1 MLSQNPVQLTIRH
14 TGPVQHITGVPVL
27 AHLHEHTDH
36 LLQVHLPTEVVLH
49 RAAAVVETM
58 AEAVIAVEV
67 AVEAVEVHIPAVV
80 EDQVE
85 VRQEEVE
92 AVLQVE
98 VHLHRV
104 ADSFSEHT

>member
-1 MLSQNPVQLTIRH
+1 MLSQNPVQLIIRH

-27 AHLHEHTDH
+27 AHLHELTDH
-36 LLQVHLPTEVVLH
+36 LLQVHLPTEVVP
-49 RAAAVVETM
+49 RRVAAVVEV
-58 AEAVIAVEV
+58 VIAVEV
-67 AVEAVEVHIPAVV
+67 VLEAVEVHIPVVV
-80 EDQVE
+80 EAQVE

-104 ADSFSEHT
+104 ADSFNEHT